1 MFSKTKYLKSLNN
14 KSKLNCQEICFEK
27 HVDDNIE
34 KLKLII
40 KVSGGLGLKKIWTW
54 WFVML

>member
-1 MFSKTKYLKSLNN
+1 MFSKTIYLKSLNN

-34 KLKLII
+34 KLKLMI
-40 KVSGGLGLKKIWTW
+40 KVSGGLGLKKI
-54 WFVML
+54 